1 MSLPESISPNHIEM
15 TEQAGNG
22 MELEIELPREDR
34 RLERNDP
41 NADSSSNSD
50 INSSEDGEN
59 NPALQLNKVPLED
72 VALDG
77 EVEAINYSSTTTD
90 IEKAGI
96 PIAITIT
103 PAFGEIPDK
112 TPKSEIRDG
121 ILTRK
126 QDSLSPKCTYGAV
139 SSSSRGS
146 SPVPSFLGGE
156 KDSMKASMKK
166 VSEMVVLVA
175 VIAVVWIVMLLP
187 LVFYHLPQ
195 VSGKGRKGWIFRAAL
210 YSQCSVV
217 RAVAEFTLM

>member
-1 MSLPESISPNHIEM
+1 MSLPESIPPNHIEM

-22 MELEIELPREDR
+22 MELEIELPREDQ

-41 NADSSSNSD
+41 NADSNSD
-50 INSSEDGEN
+50 VNSSEDGQN
-59 NPALQLNKVPLED
+59 NPALQLDKVPLED
-72 VALDG
+72 VVALDG
-77 EVEAINYSSTTTD
+77 EVEAINYNFTTAD
-90 IEKAGI
+90 IEKNGI

-103 PAFGEIPDK
+103 TAVGEIPDK

-146 SPVPSFLGGE
+146 SPVPNLLGGE
-156 KDSMKASMKK
+156 KDGMRASMKK
-166 VSEMVVLVA
+166 VSEIAVVVA

-195 VSGKGRKGWIFRAAL
+195 VSGRGGKGWIFRAAL

-217 RAVAEFTLM
+217 RAVVEITLI